1 MHCHHSLLSI
11 ILQLPLQYSSPSR
24 VYSWEERELAN
35 PEKWQTE
42 LMLPCLYGVNIPAPC
57 EVIIVLS
64 VVLVWDLHACIHIHV
79 GERIQRLYI
88 CSLAYGIS
96 HTNGPESK
104 KMTSLLLTVSCF
116 NLSVLAMW
124 SFNSDRRCLI
134 NLWWKTRWVC
144 AGQPYLGLFEQA
156 AEHTLNVTMKCFMS
170 HVQIK
175 DLRVKGI
182 VARFGKYSC
191 NYGSTVQV
199 SCLYAKYEATGSSRL
214 LVASH

>member
-1 MHCHHSLLSI
+1 MH
-11 ILQLPLQYSSPSR
+11 
-24 VYSWEERELAN
+24 VYIYMWVRE
-35 PEKWQTE
+35 
-42 LMLPCLYGVNIPAPC
+42 C
-57 EVIIVLS
+57 S
-64 VVLVWDLHACIHIHV
+64 VFISV
-79 GERIQRLYI
+79 

-156 AEHTLNVTMKCFMS
+156 AEHTLNVTVKRFMS

-182 VARFGKYSC
+182 VAHFGKYSC
-191 NYGSTVQV
+191 KYGSTVQV
-199 SCLYAKYEATGSSRL
+199 SLLYVKYEATGSSRL